1 MGHRTTTT
9 VPHPQLFVL
18 PSHQVKYLST
28 FIWNKRVSAKIH
40 LHFEVYEMSKNE
52 QFKDNAIQFA
62 TLNIAHEMIHMLTGK
77 IYGETPSNNYKMSP
91 DKPKF
96 KVKVP

>member
-1 MGHRTTTT
+1 MN
-9 VPHPQLFVL
+9 VL
-18 PSHQVKYLST
+18 SSFAFT
-28 FIWNKRVSAKIH
+28 RVEFDAEGEFESAKIH
-40 LHFEVYEMSKNE
+40 LHFDVYEMSKNE
-52 QFKDNAIQFA
+52 QFKDKAIQFA

-91 DKPKF
+91 DKSKF